1 MPEKEDFALLSVL
14 RRGLSNDEIDQVV
27 ALSVEHAS
35 ETPDWH
41 INCARVR
48 EVVVGSI
55 REEPSEEDIER
66 VSCRLEEGGWSLT
79 QSDPRDGVGRVT
91 YFSRHI
97 FHPN

>member
-1 MPEKEDFALLSVL
+1 M
-14 RRGLSNDEIDQVV
+14 V
-27 ALSVEHAS
+27 ALSVEFPS

-48 EVVVGSI
+48 EIVVGSI
-55 REEPSEEDIER
+55 REEPSEEDMEC

-79 QSDPRDGVGRVT
+79 QSDPRDRVGRVT